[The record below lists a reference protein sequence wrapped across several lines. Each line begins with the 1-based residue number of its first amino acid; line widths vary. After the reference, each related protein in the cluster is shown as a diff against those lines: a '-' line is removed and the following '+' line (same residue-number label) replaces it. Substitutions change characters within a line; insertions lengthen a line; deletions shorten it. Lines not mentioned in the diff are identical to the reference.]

1 MKIICQQNGQPRE
14 NGKIPKN
21 IKPIKAESK
30 KYKIW
35 TDQLLVRRLNQSTTP
50 SPPKSHQTHSPVNFM
65 KHLKKS

>member
-30 KYKIW
+30 KYKI
-35 TDQLLVRRLNQSTTP
+35 
-50 SPPKSHQTHSPVNFM
+50 
-65 KHLKKS
+65 